1 MENDETCRMAEELA
15 ELTGKTKTGAIT
27 VALRERLE
35 REELARDLLAIG
47 RRTAA
52 IARERDPALAAGE
65 ELSLTH
71 GEYLYDERGLPKGKG
86 NFSLTDITPALP
98 PTEGD

>member
-1 MENDETCRMAEELA
+1 MENEGNCRLAEELA
-15 ELTGKTKTGAIT
+15 ELTGESKTRAIT
-27 VALRERLE
+27 VAHRQRVEG
-35 REELARDLLAIG
+35 EELARELLAIG

-71 GEYLYDERGLPKGKG
+71 GEDLYDERGLPKGTG
-86 NFSLTDITPALP
+86 NFALTDITPALP
-98 PTEGD
+98 PTEAD